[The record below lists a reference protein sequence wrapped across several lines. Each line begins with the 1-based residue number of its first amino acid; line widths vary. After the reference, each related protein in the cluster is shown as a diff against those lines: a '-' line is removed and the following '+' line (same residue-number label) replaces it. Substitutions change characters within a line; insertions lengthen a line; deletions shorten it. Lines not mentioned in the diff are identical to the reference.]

1 MIKSLLSILNVIE
14 GEEKPVLLLLGYGF
28 FMGIFLAAYKIVA
41 TTLFLNQLSEYLGEA
56 FFLSGVLGVISTW
69 LYATSQNRFHY
80 SRLIIFNIVSIF
92 IFIAF
97 ARVMF
102 AYYDSQ
108 WLVFALFIMLG
119 PITSLLLLGFWGVF
133 GRLFDLRQSKRLVG
147 GIDSGQLTAI
157 IITTFSIPFI
167 IPYITD
173 IINILLIGEIGL
185 AISIVFFVLIMLR
198 HHLTSFHL
206 KNAEIRRE
214 TTFVKMFKNSYIVYL
229 AMFLFL
235 SMAAFVFVDFSF
247 MNVTEQQYPD
257 EKQLASFL
265 GVVEGSIM
273 IISLLIQTF
282 VNERLIAMYGLRTSL
297 ILLPIILLIFTG
309 LAIGAG
315 YIFGFDVSNPSFIW
329 FFLFISLSKLFVTTL
344 REAIENPVFKLFF
357 MPLDSKIRFD
367 IQTKIEGTINEL
379 SRALS
384 GGLILVLGFLPFF
397 KLIHYSWI
405 LIAIIIGWAYLLFK
419 IYNLYK
425 VNIRLKLE
433 RQKEEADMV
442 EQKGKNLLV
451 TKLFS
456 SIDGNNPNLII
467 FALRALS
474 KIGPDIFKTKIES
487 IKNDHSIELTEKV
500 IKTLETDFSFIHIA
514 HLSKIEK
521 KEKEG
526 QKSGKSNGKS
536 AFDEEVSDLIKSHD
550 KDDRKLAAEL
560 LSAIEAEDSVSLLI
574 ELLNDT
580 DSGVIKAAMNS
591 AAELKK
597 QELLPFVFDNLLRKN
612 YKDAASD
619 ALKKYGEVAFPSL
632 ETIFYNSEQNVD
644 IKIEIVNIYGK
655 LGGDQAEDFLW
666 NKIDYPDRNI
676 VSQVLISLSHCGF
689 SAQEDQVQ
697 RIKIFI
703 EEDIAN
709 IVWNLKAIEQLDGQ
723 SNSGLSVIVDS
734 LREENEHNY
743 THIYMLLSMIYD
755 QKSIELVQEN
765 IETKTNEGIS
775 YAIELLDVFLSEDLK
790 QKIIPI
796 LDDTSDIDIIRR
808 LQLYYPNIEMSFDEI
823 IKLLIN
829 REFNSINRWTKTS
842 TIHFIGKNKIL
853 GKFDMELIANL
864 FNPDQLLMEISA
876 WSMNEIDEDFYGGN
890 SARLEPDEEKHLQN
904 LILGQKFENDSEL
917 RPHMMFEIVNF
928 LKKRTLLG
936 ELPSYILASIVDY
949 IDEVYLEDKTNI
961 EPSDWHNDCFYIIYD
976 GVLEVKDLKG
986 ELIDTFK
993 EGDFLGE
1000 QINIDLLEEGVSFAV
1015 VGDTVL
1021 LKINKNKFLDLIT
1034 NEYEVTL
1041 KLLDSFSGQNK
1052 KLVNEDK

>member
-1 MIKSLLSILNVIE
+1 
-14 GEEKPVLLLLGYGF
+14 
-28 FMGIFLAAYKIVA
+28 
-41 TTLFLNQLSEYLGEA
+41 
-56 FFLSGVLGVISTW
+56 
-69 LYATSQNRFHY
+69 
-80 SRLIIFNIVSIF
+80 
-92 IFIAF
+92 
-97 ARVMF
+97 
-102 AYYDSQ
+102 
-108 WLVFALFIMLG
+108 
-119 PITSLLLLGFWGVF
+119 
-133 GRLFDLRQSKRLVG
+133 
-147 GIDSGQLTAI
+147 
-157 IITTFSIPFI
+157 
-167 IPYITD
+167 
-173 IINILLIGEIGL
+173 
-185 AISIVFFVLIMLR
+185 
-198 HHLTSFHL
+198 
-206 KNAEIRRE
+206 
-214 TTFVKMFKNSYIVYL
+214 
-229 AMFLFL
+229 
-235 SMAAFVFVDFSF
+235 
-247 MNVTEQQYPD
+247 
-257 EKQLASFL
+257 
-265 GVVEGSIM
+265 
-273 IISLLIQTF
+273 
-282 VNERLIAMYGLRTSL
+282 
-297 ILLPIILLIFTG
+297 
-309 LAIGAG
+309 
-315 YIFGFDVSNPSFIW
+315 
-329 FFLFISLSKLFVTTL
+329 
-344 REAIENPVFKLFF
+344 
-357 MPLDSKIRFD
+357 
-367 IQTKIEGTINEL
+367 
-379 SRALS
+379 
-384 GGLILVLGFLPFF
+384 
-397 KLIHYSWI
+397 
-405 LIAIIIGWAYLLFK
+405 
-419 IYNLYK
+419 
-425 VNIRLKLE
+425 
-433 RQKEEADMV
+433 
-442 EQKGKNLLV
+442 
-451 TKLFS
+451 
-456 SIDGNNPNLII
+456 I

-487 IKNDHSIELTEKV
+487 IKNDHTIALTEKV

-514 HLSKIEK
+514 HLSKIEQK
-521 KEKEG
+521 GKEA
-526 QKSGKSNGKS
+526 QKVEKQKGKS
-536 AFDEEVSDLIKSHD
+536 AIDEEVSDLIKSHD
-550 KDDRKLAAEL
+550 KADRKLAAEL
-560 LSAIEAEDSVSLLI
+560 LSAIETEDSVSLLI

-597 QELLPFVFDNLLRKN
+597 QELLPFVFDNLLKKN

-655 LGGDQAEDFLW
+655 LGGDQAEDLLW

-676 VSQVLISLSHCGF
+676 VSQVLLSLSHCGF

-723 SNSGLSVIVDS
+723 SNTGFSVITDS

-755 QKSIELVQEN
+755 QKSIELVKEN

-808 LQLYYPNIEMSFDEI
+808 LQMYYPNIEMSFDEI

-842 TIHFIGKNKIL
+842 TIHYIGENKIL

-876 WSMNEIDEDFYGGN
+876 WSMNEIDEDFYAGN
-890 SARLEPDEEKHLQN
+890 STRLEPDEEKHLQN
-904 LILGQKFENDSEL
+904 LILGQKFENHSEL

-928 LKKRTLLG
+928 LKRRTLLG

-961 EPSDWHNDCFYIIYD
+961 EPSDWHNECFYIIYD

-1000 QINIDLLEEGVSFAV
+1000 QINIDLLEEGVSFAI

-1041 KLLDSFSGQNK
+1041 KLLDS
-1052 KLVNEDK
+1052 